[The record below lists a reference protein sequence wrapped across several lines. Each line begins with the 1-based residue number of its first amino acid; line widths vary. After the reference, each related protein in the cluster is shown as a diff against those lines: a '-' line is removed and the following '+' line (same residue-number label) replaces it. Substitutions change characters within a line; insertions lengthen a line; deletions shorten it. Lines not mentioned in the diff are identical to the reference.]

1 MDAFKEEI
9 EIGSSVE
16 SLMELLDSQK
26 VLFHSQIDQL
36 QDVVVTQCKLT
47 GVNPLAQEMV
57 GHLFDVLWYLKFVF
71 FFWGMVICSKLKR
84 TSQSD
89 LINSLKGIEYSKN

>member
-26 VLFHSQIDQL
+26 EIFHSQIDQL

-57 GHLFDVLWYLKFVF
+57 GHRFNVFGIESLCFFGVMVVL
-71 FFWGMVICSKLKR
+71 VIWAKLRR
-84 TSQSD
+84 TSYSD
-89 LINSLKGIEYSKN
+89 FGINSL

>member
-57 GHLFDVLWYLKFVF
+57 GHRFDVLWYLKFVF
-71 FFWGMVICSKLKR
+71 FFGVW
-84 TSQSD
+84 
-89 LINSLKGIEYSKN
+89 